1 MNIHFIGIGGTAMGA
16 VALACKQRGHNITGS
31 DESVYPPMSDF
42 LKESGITFFEGYSE
56 STIESINPDSII
68 VGNAISRGNP
78 ELEYALNNHIHLVS
92 MPELVKSILIDR
104 NVSIV
109 ITGTHGKTTTSSLTT
124 WLLESA
130 NRHPGFL
137 IGAIPGNFPQGCRPV
152 IEDFHNTRSGYFVSE
167 GDEYDTAFFD
177 KRSKFLHYRPDIM
190 VINNCEFDHA
200 DIFESLDAI
209 KNSFRLCSRL
219 VPSNGVIFVN
229 GDDINA
235 VETTKTA
242 LSRVIQFGLGIN
254 NNVQA
259 SNVKYDQDGTSFDVT
274 IDGKQFGTFRTF
286 LSGEYNLR
294 NTLAAICVA
303 NEIGLNTVEIQKGLL
318 SFKLPK
324 RRLEQIATW
333 NGIPVIDDFAHH
345 PTAIRETLSAI
356 SQKFPGKRIIAV
368 FEPRSN
374 TTTRNIFQQELVEC
388 FNNASI
394 VIIGAVNRPDRY
406 APDKMLNTEKLA
418 DDLHKKGKSTCI
430 LNREQ
435 SQDAKWGHHIHTYL
449 TSASEP
455 NDIIVLLSNGNI
467 GGLREML
474 ISNE

>member
-16 VALACKQRGHNITGS
+16 VALACKQRGYNITGS

-42 LKESGITFFEGYSE
+42 LKQCDIVFYEGYSE
-56 STIESINPDSII
+56 EKIKSIEPDSIV
-68 VGNAISRGNP
+68 VGNAISRGNS
-78 ELEYALNNHIHLVS
+78 ELEYALNNHIPIVS
-92 MPELVKSILIDR
+92 MPELVKSILIDK
-104 NVSIV
+104 NTSIV
-109 ITGTHGKTTTSSLTT
+109 ITGTHGKTTTSSLTA

-130 NRHPGFL
+130 HRHPGFL

-152 IEDFHNTRSGYFVSE
+152 NEDFHNTRSGHFVSE

-242 LSRVIQFGLGIN
+242 LSRVILFGLSIN

-274 IDGKQFGTFRTF
+274 IDGRQFGTFTTF

-294 NTLAAICVA
+294 NTLAAICAA
-303 NEIGLNTVEIQKGLL
+303 NEIGLTAVEIQQGLL

-356 SQKFPGKRIIAV
+356 SQKYPGKRIIAV

-406 APDKMLNTEKLA
+406 APDKRLNTEKLA
-418 DDLHKKGKSTCI
+418 DELHKKGKSTYI
-430 LNREQ
+430 LNKEQ
-435 SQDAKWGHHIHTYL
+435 SQDAKWGRHIHTYL
-449 TSASEP
+449 TNTSEP

-474 ISNE
+474 VSNE